1 MIVYVI
7 TGMSGAGKS
16 MVAKQ
21 FEDMGF
27 FCVDNLPP
35 SLIPT
40 FVEICR
46 QSNGK
51 MENIALVTDIRGG
64 ELLNELMPSLD
75 AVKTMGISYKILFL
89 EASDSALVK
98 RFKESR
104 RTHPLAPQGRI
115 TAGIGEERGI
125 LESIKSNATYII
137 DTSNFKASRLREE
150 ISKLVGDAASF
161 PGIVVNV
168 LTFGFK
174 YGLPVDSDLV
184 FDVRFTPNPFYVPE
198 LKRLTGRSSPVS
210 EYVFSFVE
218 TRVFMDKLADML
230 AFLIPHYKREGKSQ
244 LEIGIGCTGG
254 KHRSVAIG
262 IELKAKLD
270 AQGHRVTIEHRDID
284 RDSGRGADGGGERG
298 AGPGAE
304 PVAERGTGTGA

>member
-1 MIVYVI
+1 
-7 TGMSGAGKS
+7 MSGAGKS

-35 SLIPT
+35 SLIPK

-51 MENIALVTDIRGG
+51 MENIAMVTDIRGG
-64 ELLNELMPSLD
+64 VLLNELIPSLD
-75 AVKTMGISYKILFL
+75 AIKQMGVAFKILFL
-89 EASDSALVK
+89 EASDSVLVK

-115 TAGIGEERGI
+115 TVGIGEERGI
-125 LESIKSNATYII
+125 LQSIKCNATYII

-150 ISKLVGDAASF
+150 ISKLIGEDASF
-161 PGIVVNV
+161 PGIVINV

-184 FDVRFTPNPFYVPE
+184 FDVRFTPNPFYIPE
-198 LKRLTGRSSPVS
+198 LKRLTGKSSLVAD
-210 EYVFSFVE
+210 YVFGFEE
-218 TRVFMDKLADML
+218 TVAFLDKLLDLL
-230 AFLIPHYKREGKSQ
+230 AFLIPYYKREGKSQ

-262 IELKAKLD
+262 IELKARLD
-270 AQGHRVTIEHRDID
+270 AAGHRVTIEHRDID
-284 RDSGRGADGGGERG
+284 KDMSQKL
-298 AGPGAE
+298 
-304 PVAERGTGTGA
+304 